1 MDETLIG
8 RTEEL
13 TTLRGLFTSRKS
25 EFVAVYGRR
34 RVGKTYLIRSVFENE
49 FSFQMSGLADATLT
63 QQLTNFY
70 VAFQKISGKPE
81 VLQPET
87 WFQAFVRLTDYLE
100 SLDTPRKVIFIDELP
115 WFDTHGSGFIQALEH
130 FWNSWASARKDIVLV
145 VCGSS
150 ASWMLNNL
158 IHNKGG
164 LHNRIT
170 KKLKINPFTL
180 NECERFLF
188 SKGSSLDRYQIIQL
202 YMVLGGIPY
211 YWDDVEPSQSA
222 AQNIERICFTENGLL
237 RTEFNDLYRSLFDKF
252 EKHLLIVNA
261 LAQKGIGLTREDI
274 IEQTQLSNGGGM
286 TRLLNEL
293 EESGFIRKYLPF
305 GKKTRNS
312 LYQLVDFYTLFYLK
326 FIQNT
331 QVLDKNI
338 WLNAIDSPQH
348 RAWSG
353 YAFEQVCLYH
363 LSQIKQALGI
373 AGVQTS
379 TSSWRSRDSEQ
390 GAQIDLVIERRDQVV
405 NLCEMKFSINPFEV
419 DKQYAMELR
428 NKIGVFKSETK
439 TRKSVFMTLITTFG
453 VKKNSHSIGL
463 VQNEIEME
471 ALFEK

>member
-1 MDETLIG
+1 
-8 RTEEL
+8 
-13 TTLRGLFTSRKS
+13 
-25 EFVAVYGRR
+25 
-34 RVGKTYLIRSVFENE
+34 
-49 FSFQMSGLADATLT
+49 
-63 QQLTNFY
+63 
-70 VAFQKISGKPE
+70 
-81 VLQPET
+81 
-87 WFQAFVRLTDYLE
+87 
-100 SLDTPRKVIFIDELP
+100 
-115 WFDTHGSGFIQALEH
+115 
-130 FWNSWASARKDIVLV
+130 
-145 VCGSS
+145 
-150 ASWMLNNL
+150 
-158 IHNKGG
+158 
-164 LHNRIT
+164 
-170 KKLKINPFTL
+170 
-180 NECERFLF
+180 
-188 SKGSSLDRYQIIQL
+188 
-202 YMVLGGIPY
+202 MVLGGIPY

-237 RTEFNDLYRSLFDKF
+237 RTEFNDLYRSLFDKY
-252 EKHLLIVNA
+252 EKHLLVVNA
-261 LAQKGIGLTREDI
+261 LAQKAIGLTREDI

-286 TRLLNEL
+286 TRLLSEL

-312 LYQLVDFYTLFYLK
+312 LYQLVDFYTLFYLR
-326 FIQNT
+326 FIQDT

-338 WLNAIDSPQH
+338 WLNSIDSPQH

-405 NLCEMKFSINPFEV
+405 NLCEMKFSINPYEV
-419 DKQYAMELR
+419 DKQYATELR